1 MKSKEKCPSADSNL
15 SYGER
20 KISFLNDYLTISKC
34 LNTKASHISLSEILN
49 LLNQRQDIIRKIN
62 NLDAQGWEIAVDN
75 WNLGNSSA
83 DESLSIRQRMKEI
96 VREIE
101 YLDNQLRGKFISW
114 REEVKKELMANQLA
128 FKTIHTYAQAFT
140 YQGTPRFL
148 DMWE

>member
-15 SYGER
+15 SYRER

-34 LNTKASHISLSEILN
+34 LNAKASHISLSEILN

-75 WNLGNSSA
+75 WHLGNSSA
-83 DESLSIRQRMKEI
+83 DESLSIRQRMKKI

-101 YLDNQLRGKFISW
+101 YLDNQLREKFISW

-148 DMWE
+148 DMCE